1 MLGVDPER
9 VVVAEPCHEV
19 SVVNDKTL
27 RQLFATVKQSALF
40 HRNHKEH
47 KT

>member
-19 SVVNDKTL
+19 SVVNDKTWCQ
-27 RQLFATVKQSALF
+27 QLATVKQSALF
-40 HRNHKEH
+40 HRNHK
-47 KT
+47 